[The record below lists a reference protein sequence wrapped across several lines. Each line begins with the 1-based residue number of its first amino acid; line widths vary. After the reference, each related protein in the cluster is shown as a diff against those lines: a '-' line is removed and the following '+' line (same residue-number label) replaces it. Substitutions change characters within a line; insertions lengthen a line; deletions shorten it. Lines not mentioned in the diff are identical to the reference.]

1 MSVGLREATVG
12 EVVDSQPLSRF
23 QVVTILMCALVAVL
37 DGFDTQSIGFLA
49 PAIADSL
56 RVSLSSFA
64 PVFVAGLL
72 GLLCG
77 AGVLG
82 PVADRWGR
90 RWVIILSTAIF
101 GLFSVLTGRSSS
113 FHELLLFR
121 FCTGIGLG
129 GAMPN
134 VVALTAEYS
143 PKRLQ
148 VIFVSL
154 LFTGM
159 PLGAVLGGL
168 VASVLLPLWG
178 WQSVFLVGG
187 LLPLAMVSILVA
199 KLPES
204 VRFLIL
210 QNAES
215 DRIDALMARIAP
227 KFPGTGRVRYVP
239 GAPPL
244 EGFPVKHLF
253 TEGRGL
259 GTSLLWI
266 PCFMNLLII
275 YFVISW
281 LPAVL
286 RQAGMPI
293 SAGVTAI
300 TLFSLGGIV
309 GSLLQGVAMGR
320 CGASRILAVEF
331 GLSVLLIGSLGVG
344 PASFA
349 LIMSVAFVLG
359 ILVQGAQAGLNAL
372 VAEFYPTDIRSTGVG
387 WALGVGRIGSIV
399 GPILGG
405 VMLSLHW
412 SLQQIFL
419 AGTVPALCAALG
431 VLAGSKLRPT
441 TGEITP
447 ARVDRRR
454 ASPHGRAEV
463 S

>member
-1 MSVGLREATVG
+1 MSSSVRETTVS

-23 QVVTILMCALVAVL
+23 QIGTILMCGFVAVL

-49 PAIADSL
+49 PAIAESL
-56 RVSLSSFA
+56 NVPLQSFA

-72 GLLCG
+72 GLMCG

-90 RWVIILSTAIF
+90 RWTIILSVLVF
-101 GLFSVLTGRSSS
+101 GLFSFLTASASS
-113 FHELLLFR
+113 FNELLLFR
-121 FCTGIGLG
+121 FLTGIGLG

-148 VIFVSL
+148 AIFVSM

-168 VASVLLPLWG
+168 VASALLPVWG
-178 WQSVFLVGG
+178 WQSVFYVGG
-187 LLPLAMVSILVA
+187 ILPLAMVVILIV

-204 VRFLIL
+204 ARYLIVHGASSERVATIMARVAPGLADIRRVRF
-210 QNAES
+210 
-215 DRIDALMARIAP
+215 
-227 KFPGTGRVRYVP
+227 VP
-239 GAPPL
+239 GAAAL
-244 EGFPVKHLF
+244 KGFSVKHLF
-253 TEGRGL
+253 TEGRAL
-259 GTSLLWI
+259 GTVLLWV
-266 PCFMNLLII
+266 PYFMNLLII

-286 RQAGMPI
+286 RQASMPI

-300 TLFSLGGIV
+300 SLFSLGGII
-309 GSLLQGVAMGR
+309 GSLIQGIAMEKLG
-320 CGASRILAVEF
+320 GSRVLIAEF
-331 GLSVLLIGSLGVG
+331 GLSVLLIGSLGVL
-344 PASFA
+344 PASFG
-349 LIMSVAFVLG
+349 LIMTVAFVLG

-372 VAEFYPTDIRSTGVG
+372 VADFYPTAIRSTGVG

-399 GPILGG
+399 GPVLGG

-412 SLQQIFL
+412 DLQQIFL
-419 AGTVPALCAALG
+419 AGTVPALCAGLA
-431 VLAGSKLRPT
+431 VLASSKLRPATAT
-441 TGEITP
+441 TP
-447 ARVDRRR
+447 ML
-454 ASPHGRAEV
+454 GRAGISQKV
-463 S
+463 G